1 MKKLL
6 ILTLLL
12 IVSSTFACN
21 DRPITFNNLPQKAQ
35 QFINTHFKNVEMFSA
50 KYDDGEYEVI
60 LKNGTK
66 IEFTRQGEWKD
77 VDCQT
82 SEVPST
88 IVPSAI
94 RNYVKTQFPNNF
106 IVKIELN
113 HNGYD
118 IELDNDFDLKFDKTG
133 NFLYAD

>member
-35 QFINTHFKNVEMFSA
+35 QFINTHFKNVGMFSA

>member
-12 IVSSTFACN
+12 LVSSTFACN